1 MKIELWSDFACPFCY
16 IGKVRFDRALQKF
29 AHKDQVE
36 VIYKAYQL
44 DPGAPK
50 VMTQSAAETFA
61 KGHHMSVDK
70 AKERFQMFIQ
80 NAKMT
85 GLDYN
90 YDIIQM
96 TNSFDAHRI
105 AKWARKFDKE
115 PELTNRFMAAYFT
128 EGKNIADVDTLV
140 EMVEEFGLDGKEAR
154 KVLES
159 NDFADV
165 VQEEITEAR
174 QVGVRGVPFFVL
186 NRKYGV
192 SGAQQ
197 EEYFAEVLETL
208 WKEEHPLETIDGG
221 DEGAVCTDDSCS
233 I

>member
-1 MKIELWSDFACPFCY
+1 MKVELWSDFACPFCY

-36 VIYKAYQL
+36 IVYKAYQL
-44 DPGAPK
+44 DPTAPK
-50 VMTQSAAETFA
+50 VMTEGAAETFA

-70 AKERFQMFIQ
+70 AKERFIMFQQ
-80 NAKMT
+80 NAKTT
-85 GLDYN
+85 GLEYN

-115 PELTNRFMAAYFT
+115 PALTNRFMAAYVT
-128 EGKNIADVDTLV
+128 EGKNIADIDTLV
-140 EMVEEFGLDGKEAR
+140 EMVKEFGLDQAEAR

-159 NDFADV
+159 DEFADV
-165 VQEEITEAR
+165 VAAEIAEAR

-192 SGAQQ
+192 SGAQA
-197 EEYFAEVLETL
+197 EEYFSEVLETL
-208 WKEEHPLETIDGG
+208 WKEEHPLDTI
-221 DEGAVCTDDSCS
+221 EGASDGHVCNDDTCTF
-233 I
+233 

>member
-1 MKIELWSDFACPFCY
+1 MKVELWSDFACPFCY

-29 AHKDQVE
+29 AHKDKVE

-44 DPGAPK
+44 DPSAPK
-50 VMTQSAAETFA
+50 VMSMSAAETFA

-70 AKERFQMFIQ
+70 AKERFEMFVS
-80 NAKMT
+80 NARRT
-85 GLDYN
+85 GLEYN

-115 PELTNRFMAAYFT
+115 AELTNRFMKAYFT

-140 EMVEEFGLDGKEAR
+140 ELVKEFGLDAKEAR
-154 KVLES
+154 EVLES
-159 NDFADV
+159 NDYKDV
-165 VQEEITEAR
+165 VESEITEAR

-192 SGAQQ
+192 SGAQ
-197 EEYFAEVLETL
+197 EEGYFAEVLETL
-208 WKEEHPLETIDGG
+208 WKEEHPLESLDGG
-221 DEGAVCTDDSCS
+221 NDGAVCTDDSCS